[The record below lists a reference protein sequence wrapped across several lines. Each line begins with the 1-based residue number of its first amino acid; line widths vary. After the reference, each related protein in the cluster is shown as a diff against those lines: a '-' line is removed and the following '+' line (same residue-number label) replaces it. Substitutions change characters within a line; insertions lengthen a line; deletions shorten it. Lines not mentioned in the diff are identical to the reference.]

1 MGRRRKNKDDGS
13 QGRLWEKEDLEG
25 MEDLIDSSQWSG
37 IMSGE
42 LDLISPRFR
51 YFVLYP
57 DQWWAVLSDLA
68 KIAGYSRDTSNAEKV
83 ISEEYVK
90 SVQEVF
96 PSATSFRCSLQ
107 LQPHQLLVSR
117 WGAYEL
123 FIRSTLPKAEPIKRQ
138 LFELIDE
145 ALGVGGKSLLDDK
158 AIKEQERLGSTA
170 AFAIERSELR
180 AINREFVNATPMQHV
195 KFYNNRWSGLTGH
208 DAAYWRNEVNGP
220 PLDRSSELTVTL
232 HKVATYM
239 VQTKIRLAAESGE
252 AIDSK
257 EIPEMVKKI
266 ALQLRDD
273 CIKEFG
279 PGADFGVSIE
289 KRKGKK
295 IQVVDMVRKQLDL
308 DPQDP

>member
-1 MGRRRKNKDDGS
+1 MGKRRKNKNDGC

-25 MEDLIDSSQWSG
+25 VEDLIDSSQWSG

-68 KIAGYSRDTSNAEKV
+68 KIAGYRDAEHAQRIV
-83 ISEEYVK
+83 SEEYLKQVH
-90 SVQEVF
+90 EVF
-96 PSATSFRCSLQ
+96 SQSTPNWGSSQ
-107 LQPHQLLVSR
+107 LRSDQLLVSR

-123 FIRSTLPKAEPIKRQ
+123 FIRSTLPKSEPIKRA
-138 LFELIDE
+138 LFQLIDE
-145 ALGVGGKSLLDDK
+145 ALGVGGKSLMDEG

-180 AINREFVNATPMQHV
+180 SINREFVNATPMQHV

-208 DAAYWRNEVNGP
+208 DAAHWRNEVNGP

-252 AIDSK
+252 PIDSR
-257 EIPEMVKKI
+257 EIPEMVRKI

-308 DPQDP
+308 DPQNP